1 VKDAVVDRFEISE
14 LAFSYSSAA
23 SRQDA
28 SGMGK
33 TFVKDGRLGGVAV
46 LVGQGDI
53 DIVGADAIGKFF
65 APLFANFDFIHH
77 TSQPVDIKVD
87 GDKAQARTMIIEWAR
102 PKGGQ
107 LMMVMGEYIDD
118 VVRTEAGW
126 RFARRVLKTKSFGY
140 VTVTPVTS

>member
-1 VKDAVVDRFEISE
+1 VKDAVVDRFEIIE

-23 SRQDA
+23 SRQNAGD
-28 SGMGK
+28 MGK
-33 TFVKDGRLGGVAV
+33 TFIKDGRLGGVAV
-46 LVGQGDI
+46 LVGQGDV
-53 DIVGADAIGKFF
+53 DIVGAEAISKFF

-77 TSQPVDIKVD
+77 TSQPLDIMVD
-87 GDKAQARTMIIEWAR
+87 GDKATAKTMIIEWAR

-107 LMMVMGEYIDD
+107 LMMVMGDYLDE

-140 VTVTPVTS
+140 VTVTPVT